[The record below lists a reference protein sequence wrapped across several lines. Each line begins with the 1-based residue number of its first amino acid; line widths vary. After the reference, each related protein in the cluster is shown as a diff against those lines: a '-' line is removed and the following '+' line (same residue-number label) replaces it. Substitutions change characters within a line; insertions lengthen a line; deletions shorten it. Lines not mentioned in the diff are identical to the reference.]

1 MKNMTQ
7 TASLYL
13 IGTGFFVM
21 ESQNKFAIVAVV
33 LIMMAAVAVF
43 GFMSIAFDADDKF
56 TAPHD
61 YEVSSGTF
69 EGHQVSGSG
78 HSKYLNESQ
87 REYLY
92 QFDTDIS
99 YQGDQTRSFKFNVI
113 CGSDHVPIG
122 SIFSEDGA
130 ETIDGAECTWWHYV
144 VEGERFDFAL
154 DGDMVVHKYSVS
166 DVSGGW
172 SFTSVLKS

>member
-1 MKNMTQ
+1 
-7 TASLYL
+7 
-13 IGTGFFVM
+13 M

-69 EGHQVSGSG
+69 DGHQVSGAG

-122 SIFSEDGA
+122 SIFTEDGA

-154 DGDMVVHKYSVS
+154 DGD
-166 DVSGGW
+166 
-172 SFTSVLKS
+172 

>member
-7 TASLYL
+7 TASFYL

-92 QFDTDIS
+92 QFDTDVS
-99 YQGDQTRSFKFNVI
+99 YKGDQARSFRFNVI

-122 SIFSEDGA
+122 SIFTEDGA

-144 VEGERFDFAL
+144 VEEERFDFAL